1 MKAKV
6 PILPIRFFDRNSALF
21 SLLGLVS
28 WKIRT
33 LRLPHEI
40 INKKNSAI
48 RIGVGNILTLEEQ
61 SKYENAEDFGKWLRE
76 SVYGMPKPEKFEIF

>member
-21 SLLGLVS
+21 YLLGLVS

-40 INKKNSAI
+40 INKKNSTI

-61 SKYENAEDFGKWLRE
+61 AKHESSEDFGKWLRE
-76 SVYGMPKPEKFEIF
+76 SVYGMPMPEKFEII